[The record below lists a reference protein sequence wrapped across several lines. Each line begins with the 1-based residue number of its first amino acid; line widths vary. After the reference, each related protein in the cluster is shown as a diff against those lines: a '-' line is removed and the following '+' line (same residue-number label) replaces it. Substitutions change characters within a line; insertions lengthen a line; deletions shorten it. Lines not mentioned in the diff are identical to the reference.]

1 VLLGHVQFALLLEP
15 RASVPPTQGLELGPV
30 YGELLRETSLRR
42 DGAGHSGLLVLG
54 AGRRRRGNL
63 SPLVCRVEAVRLR
76 KEQVT
81 RTGVMGAH
89 RLQWWWFAGVG
100 RSSGGGNEVIE
111 SFVGIRSKC
120 YTFKTK
126 NNVVKKAKGVNKV
139 VVKKNISFDD
149 DKNCVLKDE
158 PKSVKINAIRTVK
171 MMNYSLTQN
180 KLALSNKD
188 DKRVWKN
195 TTSTAWG
202 HWRNLGS
209 APNEQ

>member
-1 VLLGHVQFALLLEP
+1 MEKIKKVIGKFKDE
-15 RASVPPTQGLELGPV
+15 
-30 YGELLRETSLRR
+30 
-42 DGAGHSGLLVLG
+42 
-54 AGRRRRGNL
+54 
-63 SPLVCRVEAVRLR
+63 SPD
-76 KEQVT
+76 
-81 RTGVMGAH
+81 
-89 RLQWWWFAGVG
+89 
-100 RSSGGGNEVIE
+100 EVIK

-149 DKNCVLKDE
+149 YKNCVLKDE
-158 PKSVKINAIRTVK
+158 PKNVKVNAIRTAK
-171 MMNYSLTQN
+171 MMNYLLTQN

-209 APNEQ
+209 VSDVSDVSDASR